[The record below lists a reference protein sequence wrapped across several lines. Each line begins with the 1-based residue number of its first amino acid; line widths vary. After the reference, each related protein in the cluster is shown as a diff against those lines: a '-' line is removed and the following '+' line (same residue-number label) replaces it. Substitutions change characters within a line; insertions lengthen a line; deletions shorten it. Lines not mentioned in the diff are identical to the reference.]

1 MTIEN
6 IHSKSRVLVINCGSS
21 SLKFALLELPEA
33 REIATGLAER
43 LLSGEASLTF
53 KDTKGNKQ
61 TQSIAKHYGQSH
73 QSAFNCL
80 LDTLKAHEYLLEPI
94 DAVGHRVVHGGEVF
108 SEAVV
113 IDKSVIQEIDKNSR
127 LAPLHNPANLIGI
140 EAAKEAF
147 PDVPHV
153 AVFDTAFH
161 QTMPAYAYTYSIP
174 YELYEKQGVRR
185 YGFHGT
191 SHQYVSLQA
200 AESLGLPLVDSA
212 IVTAH
217 LGNGC
222 STAAILN
229 GKSIDTSMGMTPLE
243 GLVMGTRCGD
253 IDPSLH
259 EFLGNNLGYSSADIT
274 AMLNKDSGLLGV
286 SGISNDMRELR
297 VAINEGNQRAKLA
310 VDLFC
315 YRLAKNIAGYAVV
328 MGRLDALVFTGG
340 IGENDR
346 DVRAQVINQLTLLG
360 FELDASSNAQNG
372 IDNNGVITT
381 TNSTIAVVINTNEEL
396 MIARDAARFV
406 VTVK

>member
-1 MTIEN
+1 MS
-6 IHSKSRVLVINCGSS
+6 SKNRILVINCGSS

-33 REIATGLAER
+33 REIVTGLAER
-43 LLSGEASLTF
+43 LLSDEASLTF
-53 KDTKGNKQ
+53 KSSDGSKT
-61 TQSIAKHYGQSH
+61 TEAIAEGYGQSH
-73 QSAFNCL
+73 QAAFDCL
-80 LDTLKAHEYLLEPI
+80 LDNLKKHDCLNEPI
-94 DAVGHRVVHGGEVF
+94 KAVGHRVVHGAEVF

-113 IDKSVIQEIDKNSR
+113 IDSNVKQEIDKNAR

-140 EAAKEAF
+140 EAAQAAF

-161 QTMPAYAYTYSIP
+161 QSMPAHAYTYSIP
-174 YELYEKQGVRR
+174 FKLYEEQGVRR

-191 SHQYVSLQA
+191 SHQYVSMQA
-200 AESLGLPLVDSA
+200 AESLNLSLDDSA

-222 STAAILN
+222 STAAVLN

-253 IDPSLH
+253 IDPSLP
-259 EFLGNNLGYSSADIT
+259 EFLGNNLNYSSAEIT
-274 AMLNKDSGLLGV
+274 AMLNKESGLLGV

-297 VAINEGNQRAKLA
+297 EAINAGNQRAKLA

-315 YRLAKNIAGYAVV
+315 YRLAKNIAGYAVA
-328 MGRLDALVFTGG
+328 MGRIDALVFTGG

-346 DVRAQVINQLTLLG
+346 DVRAQVIQQLSLLG
-360 FELDASSNAQNG
+360 FALDASSNAENG
-372 IDNNGVITT
+372 KNNNGVITT
-381 TNSTIAVVINTNEEL
+381 AQSTVAVVINTNEEL
-396 MIARDAARFV
+396 MIARDAERFIP
-406 VTVK
+406 TAK

>member
-1 MTIEN
+1 MS
-6 IHSKSRVLVINCGSS
+6 SKNRVLVINCGSS

-33 REIATGLAER
+33 REIVTGLAER
-43 LLSGEASLTF
+43 LLSDDASLMF
-53 KDTKGNKQ
+53 KDSAGNK
-61 TQSIAKHYGQSH
+61 TTEPLSERYGQSH
-73 QSAFNCL
+73 QAAFDCL
-80 LDTLKAHEYLLEPI
+80 LDNVKKHGYLKEPI
-94 DAVGHRVVHGGEVF
+94 KAVGHRVVHGAEVF
-108 SEAVV
+108 SEAVI
-113 IDKSVIQEIDKNSR
+113 IDSQVIQEIDKNSR

-140 EAAKEAF
+140 EAAQAAF

-161 QTMPAYAYTYSIP
+161 QSMPAHAYTYSIP
-174 YELYEKQGVRR
+174 YELYEEQGVRR

-191 SHQYVSLQA
+191 SHQYVSTQA
-200 AESLGLPLVDSA
+200 SILLDLPLDDSA

-222 STAAILN
+222 STTAVLN

-274 AMLNKDSGLLGV
+274 AMLNKESGLLGV
-286 SGISNDMRELR
+286 SGVSNDMRELR
-297 VAINEGNQRAKLA
+297 TAINAGNQRAKLA

-315 YRLAKNIAGYAVV
+315 YRLAKNIAGYAVA
-328 MGRLDALVFTGG
+328 MGRIDALVFTGG

-346 DVRAQVINQLTLLG
+346 DVRAQVLQQLALLG
-360 FELDASSNAQNG
+360 FELDANNNADNG
-372 IDNNGVITT
+372 KNSHGVITT
-381 TNSTIAVVINTNEEL
+381 KESTIAVVINTNEEL
-396 MIARDAARFV
+396 MIARDAERFISSS
-406 VTVK
+406 T